1 MVDICIQKLKKR
13 EIITELENKVNISR
27 QSLLK
32 LSKKE
37 LLGLLREKLEQA
49 TDGTEKKEPS
59 PKKKKKKPKKKRL
72 LDFSSDEEDE
82 PEPQHEP
89 QPEPQPEQEQEE
101 PQPKPEEK
109 TKIVEIKEPEKEPV
123 KEVIEP
129 KQDTTPMKKSKKMM
143 KEIKLEIKT
152 LMKEFA
158 DKLSQ
163 GIAEYK
169 KTEIDEEL
177 IDCHNELRS
186 DYESEV
192 RFILDENNSK
202 VTHALLDYVDN
213 LFTTQYNRVDRLL
226 N

>member
-1 MVDICIQKLKKR
+1 
-13 EIITELENKVNISR
+13 
-27 QSLLK
+27 
-32 LSKKE
+32 
-37 LLGLLREKLEQA
+37 
-49 TDGTEKKEPS
+49 
-59 PKKKKKKPKKKRL
+59 

-82 PEPQHEP
+82 
-89 QPEPQPEQEQEE
+89 PEPQPEQEQEE

-109 TKIVEIKEPEKEPV
+109 TEIIEINPPEKEPV

-129 KQDTTPMKKSKKMM
+129 KQDITPMKKSKKMM

-152 LMKEFA
+152 LMKDFA
-158 DKLSQ
+158 DKLSE

-169 KTEIDEEL
+169 KTEEDDDL
-177 IDCHNELRS
+177 IDCHNELRA

-213 LFTTQYNRVDRLL
+213 LFTTQYNRIDRLL

>member
-1 MVDICIQKLKKR
+1 MVDIQINKLKKR

-37 LLGLLREKLEQA
+37 LLGLLKEKLDNT
-49 TDGTEKKEPS
+49 TDDTEKKEPS

-72 LDFSSDEEDE
+72 LDFSSDEDE
-82 PEPQHEP
+82 PEP
-89 QPEPQPEQEQEE
+89 QPEPQPEE
-101 PQPKPEEK
+101 PKPEPKPKEK
-109 TKIVEIKEPEKEPV
+109 TEIIEIKEPEKEPV
-123 KEVIEP
+123 KEEIEP
-129 KQDTTPMKKSKKMM
+129 PQDTTPIKKSKKMM
-143 KEIKLEIKT
+143 KEIKLDIKT

-163 GIAEYK
+163 GIAGYK
-169 KTEIDEEL
+169 KNEIEEDL
-177 IDCHNELRS
+177 IDCHNELRA

-202 VTHALLDYVDN
+202 VTNALLDYVDG
-213 LFTTQYNRVDRLL
+213 LFSTQYNRIDRLL